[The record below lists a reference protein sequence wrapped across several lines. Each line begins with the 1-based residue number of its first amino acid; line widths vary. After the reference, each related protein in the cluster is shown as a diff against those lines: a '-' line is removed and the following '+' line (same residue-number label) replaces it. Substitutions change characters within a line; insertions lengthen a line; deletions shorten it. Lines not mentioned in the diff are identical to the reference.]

1 MTDILLWAKDN
12 SADIL
17 ATLGG
22 AGTAGALLRWVFPRA
37 VEAGIA
43 WRKAKRE
50 AADAAKKAAEAK
62 AAEEAKKAADAKA
75 ADEMWRAQMI
85 NGLQANS
92 AAVDALKRQM
102 EVFTSTLKEHDERT
116 RETSKVVAR
125 VDGFLDRL
133 ERAESHAFEAKV
145 AAASAERA
153 VARLQGTDAFGNPTT
168 NPGRG
173 G

>member
-1 MTDILLWAKDN
+1 MDLVAWAEQN
-12 SADIL
+12 ADTL

-22 AGTAGALLRWVFPRA
+22 VGGVGAFLRWAFPHA
-37 VEAGIA
+37 LSASIA
-43 WRKAKRE
+43 WRKAK
-50 AADAAKKAAEAK
+50 
-62 AAEEAKKAADAKA
+62 ADAKA
-75 ADEMWRAQMI
+75 ADATWRAQMV